1 MFQTLEHLSIGK
13 KEIYRFHLELWE
25 NQLYPILKEFRK
37 SKKQFAETHII
48 KMYKNIEKMQ
58 KPYLRYLQNASEAI
72 DYGMDLQKTTPSFQ
86 KYCNWCERKG
96 LNIRRISGSA
106 KDSLKIFGLA
116 CVFEPLMKTTTN
128 SNIQLDQFSA
138 HFSRFDSKVG

>member
-1 MFQTLEHLSIGK
+1 ME

-25 NQLYPILKEFRK
+25 NQLYPILKELRK
-37 SKKQFAETHII
+37 SKKQFAEAHII

-72 DYGMDLQKTTPSFQ
+72 DYGMELQKTTPSFQ

-96 LNIRRISGSA
+96 LKIRMVTDSTKILVQDITSWSVLHRRYSTNTIHSPLRPSIRR
-106 KDSLKIFGLA
+106 KF
-116 CVFEPLMKTTTN
+116 
-128 SNIQLDQFSA
+128 
-138 HFSRFDSKVG
+138 

>member
-1 MFQTLEHLSIGK
+1 M
-13 KEIYRFHLELWE
+13 
-25 NQLYPILKEFRK
+25 KEFRK

-96 LNIRRISGSA
+96 LNIRRISGVA
-106 KDSLKIFGLA
+106 ENKRRGMRLRALIED
-116 CVFEPLMKTTTN
+116 N
-128 SNIQLDQFSA
+128 NQ
-138 HFSRFDSKVG
+138 